1 LAVGFGH
8 TASVCARREE
18 VRTLTHEAR
27 FKICCAVVE
36 GGHSWTNR
44 FRRMPRQWASKAEM

>member
-1 LAVGFGH
+1 MAVGFGH